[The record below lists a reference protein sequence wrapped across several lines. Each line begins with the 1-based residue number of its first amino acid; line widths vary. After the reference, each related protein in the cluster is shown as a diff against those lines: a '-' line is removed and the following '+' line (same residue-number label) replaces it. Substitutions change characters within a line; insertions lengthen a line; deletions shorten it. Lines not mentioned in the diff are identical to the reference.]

1 MCQNKEKT
9 ENMAV
14 YSYILKNIQGKK
26 NKYGCAAGRKH
37 VTIDTKCLWHSP
49 WVTDAHFGAYNV

>member
-14 YSYILKNIQGKK
+14 YSYILKNIQSKK
-26 NKYGCAAGRKH
+26 TNMVALRGGNM
-37 VTIDTKCLWHSP
+37 LP
-49 WVTDAHFGAYNV
+49 